1 MDPTAHDAHDEP
13 ARKQARGA
21 RTEVVTSM
29 GTNDGH
35 EVRGT
40 VRIAPAVLIE
50 LIELTV
56 RDIPGVVELRQRR
69 RRKNADQEPTS
80 GKAYDD
86 GKVRVCVDR
95 DQIEADLAISVA
107 RGTNIPELARTIQRR
122 VGIAAGRM
130 LGMTVRAVNISI
142 DDIVDPAA

>member
-1 MDPTAHDAHDEP
+1 MDPAAQEHQQQPVE
-13 ARKQARGA
+13 KNARGA
-21 RTEVVTSM
+21 RTEVVTSL
-29 GTNDGH
+29 GANGGR

-56 RDIPGVVELRQRR
+56 RDVPGVVELRQRR
-69 RRKNADQEPTS
+69 RRKTAEQEPTT

-95 DQIEADLAISVA
+95 DQIAADVSISVA
-107 RGTNIPELARTIQRR
+107 RGTNISELARTIQRR

-130 LGMTVRAVNISI
+130 LGMTVRAVNIYI